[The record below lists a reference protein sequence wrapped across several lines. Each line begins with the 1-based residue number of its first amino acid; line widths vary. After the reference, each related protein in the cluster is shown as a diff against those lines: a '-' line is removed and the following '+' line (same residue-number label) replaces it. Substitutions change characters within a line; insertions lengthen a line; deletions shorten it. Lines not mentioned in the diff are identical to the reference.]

1 LVACLLLAGCQQSPQ
16 EKKKAEA
23 MAVLRAHVAFDLTRL
38 TEEKVEVL
46 VDEQEAAILS
56 VAASQMSREAFTDW
70 LVQHVVPK
78 T

>member
-1 LVACLLLAGCQQSPQ
+1 
-16 EKKKAEA
+16 